1 MKYRNST
8 ILRATRLISEAF
20 DLDDPMN
27 GYNNISEPEMPGRDA
42 VQGPIDL
49 MDGETDD
56 SQTYDVDVANP
67 VCPCC
72 GARLNIVD
80 SSDDSDDEI
89 DLGDIEAMDKD
100 LEPSN
105 DDSEND
111 DAYISLD
118 SLDIDDEEED
128 EDDEE
133 SEEEEEE
140 ESEDEEEEEG
150 EKVEA
155 F

>member
-1 MKYRNST
+1 MKNYRNST
-8 ILRATRLISEAF
+8 IFRASRLISEAF

-27 GYNNISEPEMPGRDA
+27 SMDNSFAQYDQEQS
-42 VQGPIDL
+42 QGPVGPVEL
-49 MDGETDD
+49 ADGEDEEQ
-56 SQTYDVDVANP
+56 SYDVDVANP

-80 SSDDSDDEI
+80 SKEDDEEV
-89 DLGDIEAMDKD
+89 DLGDIEAMDPS
-100 LEPSN
+100 LEPKS
-105 DDSEND
+105 DGENE
-111 DAYISLD
+111 DAYVSLD
-118 SLDIDDEEED
+118 SLDIDDEEE

-133 SEEEEEE
+133 EKNEEPE
-140 ESEDEEEEEG
+140 EDEEEESG